1 VQLLEIDSYFE
12 TSEEIKKLSN
22 QELFDLD
29 IEENIA
35 NEDEE

>member
-1 VQLLEIDSYFE
+1 MQLLEIDSYFE